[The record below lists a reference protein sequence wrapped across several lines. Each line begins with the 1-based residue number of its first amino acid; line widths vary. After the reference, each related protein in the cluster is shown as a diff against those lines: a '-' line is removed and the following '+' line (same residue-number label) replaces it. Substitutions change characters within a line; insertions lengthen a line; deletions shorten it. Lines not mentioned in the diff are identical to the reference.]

1 MASAP
6 GVRVFDVPKDAS
18 ERDIKVYFSNPRNG
32 GAKIT
37 RIYYPLQGN
46 DAVVLFEVNPNV
58 FQVDHVLRG
67 RKLRVRPLQRQ
78 VFSKVTVELGKEI
91 TSLLDNDP
99 KYLDDIQ
106 YDGELEVIAEDNYTI
121 TGDWYQIEW
130 AWQYLDDVCN
140 KRDDT
145 ADVIPNGF
153 DQHPTETLRGNSDDG
168 AIFGASSIQS
178 EDDVPLLQYPHHT
191 EQTAGFQPYWTDSDE
206 RQNAGSHLIDPYASD
221 DDESGLGFNMLAR
234 DIDMHQTGFPWLEH
248 NMGRK
253 EQKGYS
259 VSHQDFQDV
268 PLTYDFNVSS
278 LKISVLMNDLLQEK
292 TDAIVTSAS
301 GDLSAQY
308 GISRVIARSADP
320 KLRNECREYI
330 ERHGQLSVGDVMH
343 TSAGGSF
350 DKKVGFVIHAVG
362 PSWRE
367 YRNEE
372 SVHMLTCTYLN
383 IFQYSS
389 SNMWLTNIAMP
400 LIGAG
405 GVGFPLD
412 VCVQAFY
419 DALLL
424 FVMDPENL
432 SHLQEIH
439 LVSND
444 EDSTCSTI
452 VVLRSLLDIDQIATQ
467 EAAKDR
473 YLKRTAEFGFKAK
486 NSIIDREEELLSVK
500 DEDVKLDELEEKQQ
514 KPEVKQSG
522 ALKEV
527 EPVLDLTDDE
537 TISLSPKETTVSF
550 TKSGSSSQV
559 IPRPTEHVTETIKEW
574 DDTEKISAVPQAETV
589 IDSSSS
595 DESIPFGMID
605 SDEDETIPSN
615 KLVLSSVD
623 KHNDEK
629 EYKVH
634 HQSSDTTD
642 YSGSFSEKHDTS
654 NRDTKIK
661 SNDDTE
667 ITSSQDTKELNTSSN
682 TQLDTSIG
690 KTIQEESKDSS
701 LTFDISDPKKVNGA
715 IEDELQK
722 SKDGTISSEDET
734 SSVSLL
740 STSKKGRYDTS
751 QKMSMDNGIDEH
763 YVKTQNSTEI
773 GDLHENHIDKNENS
787 TKTKDLSPDVYEVK
801 VDNENTPGDITD
813 T

>member
-1 MASAP
+1 MASSP

-46 DAVVLFEVNPNV
+46 DAVVLFEGEKVNPKL
-58 FQVDHVLRG
+58 FQLDHVLRE

-130 AWQYLDDVCN
+130 AWQYLDNVCN

-145 ADVIPNGF
+145 VEVIPNGF
-153 DQHPTETLRGNSDDG
+153 DEHVTDTLRGNSVDSAILG
-168 AIFGASSIQS
+168 ATSIQS

-191 EQTAGFQPYWTDSDE
+191 EQASGFQPYWKGSDE
-206 RQNAGSHLIDPYASD
+206 RQSSDPYAYD
-221 DDESGLGFNMLAR
+221 EDESDFNLLAR
-234 DIDMHQTGFPWLEH
+234 GFDMPHSGLPWLE
-248 NMGRK
+248 NNLGRK

-278 LKISVLMNDLLQEK
+278 LKISVLMNDLLQET

-486 NSIIDREEELLSVK
+486 NLIIDKEEELLSVK
-500 DEDVKLDELEEKQQ
+500 DEDVKSDELEVKQ
-514 KPEVKQSG
+514 PILEVKQSG
-522 ALKEV
+522 DLKEV
-527 EPVLDLTDDE
+527 EPVVDLTDDD
-537 TISLSPKETTVSF
+537 TISLSHKETTVSF
-550 TKSGSSSQV
+550 TKSGSSNQG
-559 IPRPTEHVTETIKEW
+559 IIRPTEPVTETIKER
-574 DDTEKISAVPQAETV
+574 DATEKISAVPKAEMV
-589 IDSSSS
+589 LDSSSS

-605 SDEDETIPSN
+605 SDEDDTIPSN
-615 KLVLSSVD
+615 KSVSSSED
-623 KHNDEK
+623 IHNDEK
-629 EYKVH
+629 EYKVY
-634 HQSSDTTD
+634 HQSPDTTY
-642 YSGSFSEKHDTS
+642 YSGSFSEKQDTS
-654 NRDTKIK
+654 NQDTK
-661 SNDDTE
+661 
-667 ITSSQDTKELNTSSN
+667 ITSSQDTKELNTPLT
-682 TQLDTSIG
+682 TQTDTSLD
-690 KTIQEESKDSS
+690 KRIQQESKDSS

-722 SKDGTISSEDET
+722 SKDSTISSEDET

-763 YVKTQNSTEI
+763 YAKTHISTEI
-773 GDLHENHIDKNENS
+773 GDLHENHSDKNENS

>member
-1 MASAP
+1 MASSP

-18 ERDIKVYFSNPRNG
+18 QRDIKVYFSNPRNG

-46 DAVVLFEVNPNV
+46 DAVVLFECEKVNPKI
-58 FQVDHVLRG
+58 FQMDHVLRG
-67 RKLRVRPLQRQ
+67 QNLRVRPLQRQ

-140 KRDDT
+140 KSDDT
-145 ADVIPNGF
+145 VEVIPNGIN
-153 DQHPTETLRGNSDDG
+153 QHATETLRGNSDDS
-168 AIFGASSIQS
+168 AIFGATSIKS

-191 EQTAGFQPYWTDSDE
+191 EQASGFQPYWEDSDE
-206 RQNAGSHLIDPYASD
+206 RHSSDSHFIDPFAFD
-221 DDESGLGFNMLAR
+221 DDDSGLNLLAR
-234 DIDMHQTGFPWLEH
+234 GLGMPHTGFPWLE
-248 NMGRK
+248 NNPGRK
-253 EQKGYS
+253 QQTGYNFS
-259 VSHQDFQDV
+259 RQDFQDL
-268 PLTYDFNVSS
+268 PLTYEFNVSS
-278 LKISVLMNDLLQEK
+278 LKISVLMNDLLQET

-308 GISRVIARSADP
+308 GISRVIARSGDP
-320 KLRNECREYI
+320 KLRSECREYI

-343 TSAGGSF
+343 TSAGGAF

-452 VVLRSLLDIDQIATQ
+452 VVLRSLLDIDQISTQ

-486 NSIIDREEELLSVK
+486 NLIIDREEELLGVK
-500 DEDVKLDELEEKQQ
+500 DEGVKSNEPEEK
-514 KPEVKQSG
+514 KTIPEVKHG
-522 ALKEV
+522 GDLKEV
-527 EPVLDLTDDE
+527 EPVLELTDDE

-550 TKSGSSSQV
+550 TKSVSSNPD
-559 IPRPTEHVTETIKEW
+559 ILRPTEPVIETIKEW
-574 DDTEKISAVPQAETV
+574 DEKEKTSAVPQAVTV

-605 SDEDETIPSN
+605 SDEDDTITRN
-615 KLVLSSVD
+615 NLVLSSVD
-623 KHNDEK
+623 KH
-629 EYKVH
+629 
-634 HQSSDTTD
+634 QSPDDTF
-642 YSGSFSEKHDTS
+642 YSGSFSEKHAASD
-654 NRDTKIK
+654 RDTKIT
-661 SNDDTE
+661 SNQE
-667 ITSSQDTKELNTSSN
+667 TKELNTSLN
-682 TQLDTSIG
+682 TQRDTSLD
-690 KTIQEESKDSS
+690 KRIQEKGNDSS
-701 LTFDISDPKKVNGA
+701 LTSDFSDSKEVNGSM
-715 IEDELQK
+715 EDEMQK
-722 SKDGTISSEDET
+722 RKDMPVSSRDEI

-740 STSKKGRYDTS
+740 STSKKGRYDAS
-751 QKMSMDNGIDEH
+751 KKMSMDNGIDEH
-763 YVKTQNSTEI
+763 YAKTQISTEN
-773 GDLHENHIDKNENS
+773 GNLYENNGDKNEIS
-787 TKTKDLSPDVYEVK
+787 TKTKDLSPDVYELK
-801 VDNENTPGDITD
+801 VDNENTPVDITD

>member
-1 MASAP
+1 M
-6 GVRVFDVPKDAS
+6 
-18 ERDIKVYFSNPRNG
+18 
-32 GAKIT
+32 
-37 RIYYPLQGN
+37 
-46 DAVVLFEVNPNV
+46 
-58 FQVDHVLRG
+58 
-67 RKLRVRPLQRQ
+67 
-78 VFSKVTVELGKEI
+78 
-91 TSLLDNDP
+91 
-99 KYLDDIQ
+99 
-106 YDGELEVIAEDNYTI
+106 
-121 TGDWYQIEW
+121 
-130 AWQYLDDVCN
+130 
-140 KRDDT
+140 
-145 ADVIPNGF
+145 
-153 DQHPTETLRGNSDDG
+153 
-168 AIFGASSIQS
+168 
-178 EDDVPLLQYPHHT
+178 PH
-191 EQTAGFQPYWTDSDE
+191 
-206 RQNAGSHLIDPYASD
+206 
-221 DDESGLGFNMLAR
+221 SGLS
-234 DIDMHQTGFPWLEH
+234 WLE
-248 NMGRK
+248 NNLGRK

-278 LKISVLMNDLLQEK
+278 LKISVLMNDLLQET

-486 NSIIDREEELLSVK
+486 NLIIDKEEELLSVK
-500 DEDVKLDELEEKQQ
+500 DEDVKSDELEVKQ
-514 KPEVKQSG
+514 PIFEVKQSG
-522 ALKEV
+522 DLKEV
-527 EPVLDLTDDE
+527 EPVVDLTDDD
-537 TISLSPKETTVSF
+537 TILLSHKETTVSF
-550 TKSGSSSQV
+550 TKSGSSNQG
-559 IPRPTEHVTETIKEW
+559 IIRPTEPVTETIKER
-574 DDTEKISAVPQAETV
+574 DDTEKISAVPKAEMV
-589 IDSSSS
+589 LDSSSS

-605 SDEDETIPSN
+605 SDEDDTIPSN
-615 KLVLSSVD
+615 KSVSSSED

-634 HQSSDTTD
+634 HQSSDTTY
-642 YSGSFSEKHDTS
+642 YSGSFSEKQDTS
-654 NRDTKIK
+654 NQDTK
-661 SNDDTE
+661 
-667 ITSSQDTKELNTSSN
+667 ITSSQDTKELNTSLN
-682 TQLDTSIG
+682 TQTDTSLD
-690 KTIQEESKDSS
+690 KRIQQESKDSS
-701 LTFDISDPKKVNGA
+701 LTFDISDPKEVNGA

-722 SKDGTISSEDET
+722 SKYSTISSEDET

-740 STSKKGRYDTS
+740 STSTKGRYDTS
-751 QKMSMDNGIDEH
+751 QKMSMDNGIDE
-763 YVKTQNSTEI
+763 YYAKTHISTEI
-773 GDLHENHIDKNENS
+773 GDLHENHSDKNENS

-801 VDNENTPGDITD
+801 VDNENTPGDNTD

>member
-1 MASAP
+1 MASSP

-32 GAKIT
+32 GAKIA

-46 DAVVLFEVNPNV
+46 DAVVLFEGEKVNPKL
-58 FQVDHVLRG
+58 FQLDHVLRE

-145 ADVIPNGF
+145 VEVIPNGF
-153 DQHPTETLRGNSDDG
+153 DEHITDTLRGNSDDSAILG
-168 AIFGASSIQS
+168 ATSIQS

-191 EQTAGFQPYWTDSDE
+191 EQASGYQPYWKGSDE
-206 RQNAGSHLIDPYASD
+206 RQSSDSHFNDPYAYD
-221 DDESGLGFNMLAR
+221 EDESDFNLLAR
-234 DIDMHQTGFPWLEH
+234 GFDMPHSGLPWLE
-248 NMGRK
+248 NNLGRK

-278 LKISVLMNDLLQEK
+278 LKISVLMNDLLQET

-486 NSIIDREEELLSVK
+486 NLIIDKEEELLCVK
-500 DEDVKLDELEEKQQ
+500 DEDVKSDELEVKQ
-514 KPEVKQSG
+514 PILEVKQSG
-522 ALKEV
+522 DLKEV
-527 EPVLDLTDDE
+527 EPVVDLTDDD
-537 TISLSPKETTVSF
+537 TISLSHKETTVSF
-550 TKSGSSSQV
+550 TKSGSSNQG
-559 IPRPTEHVTETIKEW
+559 IIRPTEPVTETIKER
-574 DDTEKISAVPQAETV
+574 DDTEKISAVPKAEMV
-589 IDSSSS
+589 LDSSSS

-605 SDEDETIPSN
+605 SDEDDTIPSN
-615 KLVLSSVD
+615 KSVSSSED

-629 EYKVH
+629 EYKVY
-634 HQSSDTTD
+634 HQSPDTTY
-642 YSGSFSEKHDTS
+642 YSGSFSEKQDTS
-654 NRDTKIK
+654 NQDTK
-661 SNDDTE
+661 
-667 ITSSQDTKELNTSSN
+667 ITSSQDTKELNTLLN
-682 TQLDTSIG
+682 TQKDTSLD
-690 KTIQEESKDSS
+690 KRIQQESKDSS
-701 LTFDISDPKKVNGA
+701 LTFDISDPKEVNGA

-722 SKDGTISSEDET
+722 SKDSTISSEDET

-763 YVKTQNSTEI
+763 YAKTHISTEI
-773 GDLHENHIDKNENS
+773 GDLHENHSDKNENS
-787 TKTKDLSPDVYEVK
+787 TKTKDLSPDVYQVK